1 MKRAFPGSAKGAA
14 VNSSAIET
22 VNNADEPTFWI
33 GCVHCESFRGGVDPK
48 YFKIARRLVQEREI
62 IPYSH
67 MDPFDYKRDPKKFE
81 YYLEIQT
88 GALSP
93 KIRYIH
99 QLLKEAE
106 NASPPSL
113 PGRRPGR

>member
-1 MKRAFPGSAKGAA
+1 MPTKYITTKEECEKSISGVCEGCGGEL
-14 VNSSAIET
+14 SAIET

-106 NASPPSL
+106 DA
-113 PGRRPGR
+113 